1 MAKSKVNIQP
11 LSDRVVIKAAEA
23 EVKSKLGI
31 IIPENA
37 KEKPPMNGMP
47 LSILPVRFLFRAQ
60 FGYPS

>member
-37 KEKPPMNGMP
+37 KVSMVQ
-47 LSILPVRFLFRAQ
+47 IT
-60 FGYPS
+60 